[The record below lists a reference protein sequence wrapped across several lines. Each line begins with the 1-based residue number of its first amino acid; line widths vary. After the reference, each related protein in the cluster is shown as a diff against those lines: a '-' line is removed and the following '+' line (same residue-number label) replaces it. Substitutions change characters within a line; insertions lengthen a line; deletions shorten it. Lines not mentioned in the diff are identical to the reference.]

1 MNLHVAVADAW
12 LYADKIAADYA
23 DIAAKLQAAVDAGY
37 VVFYNDDAT
46 QVEVDAALAE
56 MEKALAKAKADV
68 ETATAIAGVKAA
80 KADGEVWYDLQGR
93 RVDSPVKGRVYILKG
108 KKVVY

>member
-1 MNLHVAVADAW
+1 
-12 LYADKIAADYA
+12 
-23 DIAAKLQAAVDAGY
+23 
-37 VVFYNDDAT
+37 
-46 QVEVDAALAE
+46 

-80 KADGEVWYDLQGR
+80 KADGEVWYDLKGR

>member
-1 MNLHVAVADAW
+1 
-12 LYADKIAADYA
+12 
-23 DIAAKLQAAVDAGY
+23 
-37 VVFYNDDAT
+37 VFYNDDAT

-80 KADGEVWYDLQGR
+80 KADGEVWYDL
-93 RVDSPVKGRVYILKG
+93 KGNRLEGKPTKPGVYIMNG
-108 KKVVY
+108 KKIVVGN